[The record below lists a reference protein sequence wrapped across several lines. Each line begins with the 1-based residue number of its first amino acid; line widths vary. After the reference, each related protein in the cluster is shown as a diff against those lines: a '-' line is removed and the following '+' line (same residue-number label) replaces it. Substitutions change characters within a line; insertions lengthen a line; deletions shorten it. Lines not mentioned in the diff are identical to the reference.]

1 MAQTLARPV
10 ADLIEAF
17 SQLPGIGPKTASRL
31 TFYLLR
37 NTNGLA
43 LRLAEALQ
51 ALSTGTLLCERCY
64 NVAEQ
69 SPCPICSDPA
79 RDQGTI
85 CVVEEPLDVL
95 AIERTGAYRGVYHV
109 LHGVLSPINGI
120 YPEKLRIEELIARVH
135 ESRPREVILA
145 TNPSLE
151 GENTA
156 AYIYQQL
163 LPLGVH
169 VTRLARG
176 LPVGGDLEYADE
188 VTLARALEGR
198 RAMG

>member
-1 MAQTLARPV
+1 MPQMLARPV
-10 ADLIEAF
+10 ADLIDVL
-17 SQLPGIGPKTASRL
+17 SRLPGIGPKTASRL

-37 NTNGLA
+37 NQDGLA
-43 LRLAEALQ
+43 EALAEALQ
-51 ALSTGTLLCERCY
+51 TLRSGTVLCERCY
-64 NVAEQ
+64 NVAER
-69 SPCPICSDPA
+69 SPCAICSDLG

-95 AIERTGAYRGVYHV
+95 AVERTGEFRGVYHV
-109 LHGVLSPINGI
+109 LHGALSPIDGV
-120 YPEKLRIEELIARVH
+120 YPEKLRIAELVTRAQAV
-135 ESRPREVILA
+135 RPREVILA

-163 LPLGVH
+163 APLSVN

-176 LPVGGDLEYADE
+176 LPVGGDLEYTDE

-198 RAMG
+198 GAMR

>member
-17 SQLPGIGPKTASRL
+17 SRLPGIGPKSASRL

-37 NTNGLA
+37 EPEDLAETLADA
-43 LRLAEALQ
+43 LRALH
-51 ALSTGTLLCERCY
+51 AGTVVCERCF
-64 NVAEQ
+64 NIAEQ
-69 SPCPICSDPA
+69 SPCAICADPT
-79 RDQGTI
+79 RDQTTI

-95 AIERTGAYRGVYHV
+95 AVERTGEYRGVYHV
-109 LHGVLSPINGI
+109 LHGALSPINGV
-120 YPEKLRIEELIARVH
+120 YPEKLKIAELTDRVRGG
-135 ESRPREVILA
+135 RPQEIILA

-156 AYIYQQL
+156 AYIFQQL
-163 LPLGVH
+163 ESLDVK

-176 LPVGGDLEYADE
+176 LPVGGDLEYTDE
-188 VTLARALEGR
+188 VTLARAFEGR
-198 RAMG
+198 RSM

>member
-1 MAQTLARPV
+1 MVQTLARPV

-17 SQLPGIGPKTASRL
+17 SRLPGIGPKTASRL

-37 NTNGLA
+37 EPEELSLG
-43 LRLAEALQ
+43 LAEALQ
-51 ALSTGTLLCERCY
+51 ALRAGTVLCERCF

-69 SPCPICSDPA
+69 SPCPICADSGRDPSV
-79 RDQGTI
+79 I

-95 AIERTGAYRGVYHV
+95 AVERTGAFRGQYHV
-109 LHGVLSPINGI
+109 LHGALSPIDGV
-120 YPEKLRIEELIARVH
+120 YPEKLRIVELVERVR
-135 ESRPREVILA
+135 ESRPREIILA

-156 AYIYQQL
+156 AYIHQQL
-163 LPLGVH
+163 LPLEVR

-176 LPVGGDLEYADE
+176 LPVGGDLEYTDE

-198 RAMG
+198 RSM